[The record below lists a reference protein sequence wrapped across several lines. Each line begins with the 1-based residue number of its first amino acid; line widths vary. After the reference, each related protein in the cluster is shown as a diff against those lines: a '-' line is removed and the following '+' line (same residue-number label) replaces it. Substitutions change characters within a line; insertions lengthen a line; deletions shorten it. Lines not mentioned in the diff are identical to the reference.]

1 MSSSPPSSTP
11 SCRSSLSESGA
22 KLISDLLNKVTV
34 AERSPGQG
42 LLDCS
47 ALSGE
52 LTCHSSGGNV
62 LSISAKN
69 VTAMSFTSSSVDSLC
84 CGFIGR
90 EKQGFCLKSKS
101 SCKVS
106 SHSNSK
112 FLPKID
118 HFYICK
124 NQAKDSAW
132 CDFLASCDQLVKMDC
147 DVVNDSSFEQPLA
160 QWKALLK
167 MRKPSRKIQMR
178 LI

>member
-1 MSSSPPSSTP
+1 MSSSPPSLMLSHHN
-11 SCRSSLSESGA
+11 SLSEYGA

-42 LLDCS
+42 LLDHS

-52 LTCHSSGGNV
+52 LTHHSSVQGNV

-84 CGFIGR
+84 CCFIGR
-90 EKQGFCLKSKS
+90 EKQIFCLKSKG
-101 SCKVS
+101 SCRVS

-112 FLPKID
+112 FLTEIY

-124 NQAKDSAW
+124 NQVKDSAW
-132 CDFLASCDQLVKMDC
+132 CDFLVSCDQLAKMNC
-147 DVVNDSSFEQPLA
+147 NVVNNSSFKQLLA
-160 QWKALLK
+160 Q
-167 MRKPSRKIQMR
+167 
-178 LI
+178 